1 MAWRPWYQPQL
12 PHTMWGSL
20 VAPQRGQVLRDG
32 ALTVHAEARR
42 LRLLALEVFFLG
54 TAMIVDASEVTVRLG
69 SADSQW
75 GDPLGDLASDAN
87 GKA

>member
-1 MAWRPWYQPQL
+1 MAWRPWYHPQL
-12 PHTMWGSL
+12 PHTMWGNL

-32 ALTVHAEARR
+32 ALTVQAEARR

-69 SADSQW
+69 GADSLTH
-75 GDPLGDLASDAN
+75 GGDLPSDAN
-87 GKA
+87 GRA